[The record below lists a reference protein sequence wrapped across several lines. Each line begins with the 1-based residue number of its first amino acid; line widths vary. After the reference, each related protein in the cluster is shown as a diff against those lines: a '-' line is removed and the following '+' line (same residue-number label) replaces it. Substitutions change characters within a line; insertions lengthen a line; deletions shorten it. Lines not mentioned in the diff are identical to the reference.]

1 VSRQK
6 LYGPFPLRPPGG
18 RLGLKEWIIP
28 QEKVFFDLLEAIAGN
43 LVSGAFALDHFV
55 KDYRDVPAK
64 RKRLKDLEHLG
75 DVAVHEVYEALNRTF
90 ITPIDREDIT
100 ALASRMDD
108 ALDMIYAAG
117 HRLELY
123 EIQKPTKPML
133 ELADVILKSCEKIEE
148 AVGLIHALKNG
159 DRIEALC
166 VEINGLENVADDLLN
181 TAVAALF
188 KSNDPILIIKLKE
201 VYENMEAATD
211 RCEDVA
217 NILSDIV
224 AKNR

>member
-1 VSRQK
+1 V
-6 LYGPFPLRPPGG
+6 GN
-18 RLGLKEWIIP
+18 LGLKEWIIP
-28 QEKVFFDLLEAIAGN
+28 QEKVFFDLLEAIAAN
-43 LVSGAFALDHFV
+43 LVSGASALDHFV
-55 KDYRDVPAK
+55 KDYRDVPAN
-64 RKRLKDLEHLG
+64 RKKLKDLEHLG
-75 DVAVHEVYEALNRTF
+75 DVAVHEVFEALNRTF

-108 ALDMIYAAG
+108 CLDMIYAAG

-123 EIQKPTKPML
+123 EIRKPTQPML
-133 ELADVILKSCEKIEE
+133 ELADVILKSCAKIEE
-148 AVGLIHALKNG
+148 SVGLIHHLKNG

-166 VEINGLENVADDLLN
+166 VEINDLENVADDLLN
-181 TAVAALF
+181 NAVAGLF

-201 VYENMEAATD
+201 IYENMEAATD